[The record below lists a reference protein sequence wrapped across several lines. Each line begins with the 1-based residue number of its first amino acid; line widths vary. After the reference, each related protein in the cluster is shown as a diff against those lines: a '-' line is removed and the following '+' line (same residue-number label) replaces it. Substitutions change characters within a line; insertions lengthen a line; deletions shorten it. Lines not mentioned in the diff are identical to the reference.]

1 MTLMRTHFEGTVFD
15 NRGLA
20 RADAAAG
27 AGHSPYRWRPLVWQ
41 VDGRAPTAR
50 DLPAPAGPAAG
61 PNMLARRS
69 AAACFGSHLRSA
81 GSYVNERT
89 VGVQQ
94 SAWAF
99 VAQSRARTTAQ

>member
-41 VDGRAPTAR
+41 VDGRAPADSLREQPLCCVPEAFATFYNLCNLSAR
-50 DLPAPAGPAAG
+50 GRPG
-61 PNMLARRS
+61 PNSWRGAARASVRTSARRT
-69 AAACFGSHLRSA
+69 
-81 GSYVNERT
+81 RT
-89 VGVQQ
+89 
-94 SAWAF
+94 
-99 VAQSRARTTAQ
+99 

>member
-41 VDGRAPTAR
+41 VDGRAPADSLRVQPQCCVPEAFATFYN
-50 DLPAPAGPAAG
+50 LCNLSAPAGRVRTRWRGAV
-61 PNMLARRS
+61 RRS
-69 AAACFGSHLRSA
+69 AAQRVLRVRTSA
-81 GSYVNERT
+81 RRT
-89 VGVQQ
+89 
-94 SAWAF
+94 
-99 VAQSRARTTAQ
+99 RT